1 MEWIEQALHNTNKT
15 SIRRRR
21 LPAQQAVWLVIWM
34 GLQRNKSIKEV
45 CSSLDLALQ
54 PQPENSWSRVAPSV
68 LTDSRRR
75 LDEAPLAALFKTA
88 VSAW

>member
-1 MEWIEQALHNTNKT
+1 
-15 SIRRRR
+15 
-21 LPAQQAVWLVIWM
+21 M